1 MISFIKGYVAETTE
15 NSVILETDSI
25 GYEIFMTGPA
35 IEETSRMQDKIKIYT
50 YFHVRDD
57 AMQLYGF
64 LSRDDL
70 EMFRLLL
77 NVNGIGPKAAMGVL
91 AAITADEL
99 RFAVLSDDVKTI
111 SRAPGIGKKTAQKLI
126 LELKDKL
133 KLEDAFEKKLDHQEE
148 NLSLTDTSL
157 RDSRQEAVEAL
168 TALGYSSTNAL
179 RAVRQVSEETGD
191 DVEAI
196 LKAALKQL

>member
-25 GYEIFMTGPA
+25 GYEIFMTGTA

-50 YFHVRDD
+50 YFHVREDT
-57 AMQLYGF
+57 MQLYGF

-111 SRAPGIGKKTAQKLI
+111 SRAPGIGKKTAQRLV
-126 LELKDKL
+126 LELKDKV
-133 KLEDAFEKKLDHQEE
+133 EE
-148 NLSLTDTSL
+148 TELTGTSVSP
-157 RDSRQEAVEAL
+157 RVAQQGPEAEAIAAL
-168 TALGYSSTNAL
+168 VSLGYGA
-179 RAVRQVSEETGD
+179 SEAAQ
-191 DVEAI
+191 AI
-196 LKAALKQL
+196 SKVAGQTEKADEMIFLALKSLG

>member
-35 IEETSRMQDKIKIYT
+35 IEETSRMHDKIKIYT

-148 NLSLTDTSL
+148 NLSLADTSL

-168 TALGYSSTNAL
+168 TALGYSSTDAL
-179 RAVRQVSEETGD
+179 RAVRQVSEETGE